1 MIIQSLQIDLSSLL
15 LFSFH
20 KKADSNYC
28 AYSPDVL
35 GCVATGQTIE
45 EVKQEFADALQF
57 YLEGLAED
65 NDPIP
70 LPKNHFDY
78 IELTLDI

>member
-1 MIIQSLQIDLSSLL
+1 MKIWRYPIIIE
-15 LFSFH
+15 
-20 KKADSNYC
+20 KADSNYC
-28 AYSPDVL
+28 AYSPDVP

-57 YLEGLAED
+57 HLEGLAED

-70 LPKNHFDY
+70 LPKSYFDY